1 MGVGLRKRVLKFM
14 GLRVSVGRHTAIPAW
29 PLVVALGLIALA
41 AGQAVGPVLS
51 GSATGQT
58 SVTVSLGLT
67 LDIDYDM
74 DQNPR
79 FETTPGRDP
88 DDSVAVRAPDGSQF
102 TASGELHTGETAVL
116 DVFLENGTEAD
127 AAAIVEVTVPSGVEV
142 DIEELAG
149 SGNDVRAA
157 QLDRTRWLLWVAA
170 GAGTNG
176 NSLLGDDGFGLIIR
190 PQADLNP
197 GFYNISVVITQ
208 VIG

>member
-1 MGVGLRKRVLKFM
+1 M
-14 GLRVSVGRHTAIPAW
+14 GLRVSVGGCAAIPAW
-29 PLVVALGLIALA
+29 PLVVALGVIALA

-79 FETTPGRDP
+79 FETTPGRNP
-88 DDSVAVRAPDGSQF
+88 DDSVAVRSPDGSQF
-102 TASGELHTGETAVL
+102 TVSGELHTGETAAL
-116 DVFLENGTEAD
+116 DVFLENSAEAD
-127 AAAIVEVTVPSGVEV
+127 AGAIVEVTVPSGVEV
-142 DIEELAG
+142 DIEELGG
-149 SGNDVRAA
+149 SGDDFQAA
-157 QLDRTRWLLWVAA
+157 QLDRTRWLFWVDG
-170 GAGTNG
+170 GAGTNE
-176 NSLLGDDGFGLIIR
+176 NSATPLLGDDGFALIIR